1 MGEIMSD
8 EHVLTRVE
16 KNDHIVWM
24 TLNRPEKKN
33 CLSNKMM
40 DKMIVDI
47 KAITE
52 DRDIKVLVLSAAG
65 DSFCSGL
72 DLHDLREATK
82 KEHRF
87 GRSESTREITQLL
100 RKMPQITIASV
111 RGWCLGGG
119 IALLNACDLAI
130 GAEDA
135 RIGMPEV
142 LRGSYGEV
150 ATPTLFHAK
159 IPLKTAFYI
168 SLTGRNLTGIEAA
181 RVGLLSQAVPAD
193 QLDAS
198 VKQLATEIASRHRVT
213 LTHAK
218 IAGYTEVDLPFPEA
232 MAADELIGHR
242 QRYYLDPLDDVG
254 SYLKSQKGGGNTAYK
269 KPDA

>member
-1 MGEIMSD
+1 MA
-8 EHVLTRVE
+8 EHIITRIE
-16 KNDHIVWM
+16 KDQRIAWM
-24 TLNRPEKKN
+24 TLNRPAKKN
-33 CLSNKMM
+33 ALTNKMM
-40 DKMIVDI
+40 DKMIADI

-52 DRDIKVLVLSAAG
+52 NQDIRVLVLSAAG

-72 DLHDLREATK
+72 DLHDLRESNK

-111 RGWCLGGG
+111 QGWCLGGG
-119 IALLNACDLAI
+119 LALLNACDLAV

-135 RIGMPEV
+135 KVGMPEV

-150 ATPTLFHAK
+150 ATPTLFHTK
-159 IPLKTAFYI
+159 IPLKVAFYI

-181 RVGLLSQAVPAD
+181 RVGLLSQTVPAKD
-193 QLDAS
+193 LDAT
-198 VKQLATEIASRHRVT
+198 VQQLATEIASRHRVT

-218 IAGYTEVDLPFPEA
+218 LAGYTEVDLPFSEA

-242 QRYYLDPLDDVG
+242 QRFYMDPLNDVDD
-254 SYLKSQKGGGNTAYK
+254 YLTSQKGGGNLDYQ
-269 KPDA
+269 KPDSR

>member
-1 MGEIMSD
+1 MSD
-8 EHVLTRVE
+8 QHVITRLSKDEH
-16 KNDHIVWM
+16 IAWM

-40 DKMIVDI
+40 DKMIADI

-72 DLHDLREATK
+72 DLYDLREANK

-111 RGWCLGGG
+111 QGWCLGGG
-119 IALLNACDLAI
+119 IALLNACDLGI

-135 RIGMPEV
+135 KIGMPEV

-150 ATPTLFHAK
+150 ATPTLFHSK
-159 IPLKTAFYI
+159 IPLKVAFYI
-168 SLTGRNLTGIEAA
+168 SLTGRNLSGIEAA
-181 RVGLLSQAVPAD
+181 RVGLLSQAVPAKD
-193 QLDAS
+193 LDAT
-198 VKQLATEIASRHRVT
+198 VQQLAKEIASRHRVT

-218 IAGYTEVDLPFPEA
+218 LAGYTEVDMPFPEA

-242 QRYYLDPLDDVG
+242 QRFYMNPLNDVANYLD
-254 SYLKSQKGGGNTAYK
+254 SQRGGGSLDYR
-269 KPDA
+269 KPDAE

>member
-1 MGEIMSD
+1 MSD
-8 EHVLTRVE
+8 QHVVTRIAKDE
-16 KNDHIVWM
+16 RIAWM
-24 TLNRPEKKN
+24 TLNRPDKKN
-33 CLSNKMM
+33 ALSNTMM
-40 DKMIVDI
+40 DKMIADI

-52 DRDIKVLVLSAAG
+52 ERDIRVLVLSAAG

-72 DLHDLREATK
+72 DLHDLRESNK
-82 KEHRF
+82 SEHRF

-111 RGWCLGGG
+111 QGYCLGGG
-119 IALLNACDLAI
+119 LALLNACDLAI

-135 RIGMPEV
+135 KLGMPEV

-150 ATPTLFHAK
+150 ATPTLFHTK

-168 SLTGRNLTGIEAA
+168 SLTGRNLSGIEGA
-181 RVGLLSQAVPAD
+181 RVGLLSQVVPAKD
-193 QLDAS
+193 LDAA
-198 VKQLATEIASRHRVT
+198 VRKLATELASRHRVT

-218 IAGYTEVDLPFPEA
+218 IAGYTEVDLPFPQA
-232 MAADELIGHR
+232 MAADEFIGHR
-242 QRYYLDPLDDVG
+242 QRFYMDPLNDVDRYLD
-254 SYLKSQKGGGNTAYK
+254 SQKGGGNVGYK

>member
-1 MGEIMSD
+1 VSDQHIVTRIDKD
-8 EHVLTRVE
+8 EH
-16 KNDHIVWM
+16 IAWM

-40 DKMIVDI
+40 DRMIADI

-52 DRDIKVLVLSAAG
+52 DQDIKVLVLSAEG

-72 DLHDLREATK
+72 DLYDLRESNT

-111 RGWCLGGG
+111 QGWCLGGG
-119 IALLNACDLAI
+119 IALLNACDLGI

-135 RIGMPEV
+135 KIGMPEV

-150 ATPTLFHAK
+150 ATPTLFHTK
-159 IPLKTAFYI
+159 IPLKLAFYI
-168 SLTGRNLTGIEAA
+168 SLTGHNLSGTEAA
-181 RVGLLSQAVPAD
+181 RAGLLSRSVPSKDLEAT
-193 QLDAS
+193 
-198 VKQLATEIASRHRVT
+198 VNQLAKEIASRHRVT
-213 LTHAK
+213 LVHAK
-218 IAGYTEVDLPFPEA
+218 LAGYTEVDLPFYDA
-232 MAADELIGHR
+232 MAVDELIGHR
-242 QRYYLDPLDDVG
+242 QRFYLDPLNDVG
-254 SYLKSQKGGGNTAYK
+254 GYLTSQKGGSNLSYK
-269 KPDA
+269 KPDAG

>member
-1 MGEIMSD
+1 MSD
-8 EHVLTRVE
+8 GHVVTRIAKDEH
-16 KNDHIVWM
+16 IAWM

-33 CLSNKMM
+33 CLSNQMM
-40 DKMIVDI
+40 DKMIADI
-47 KAITE
+47 KTITE

-72 DLHDLREATK
+72 DLFDLRASNK

-111 RGWCLGGG
+111 QGWCLGGG
-119 IALLNACDLAI
+119 IALLNACDLGI

-135 RIGMPEV
+135 KIGMPEV

-159 IPLKTAFYI
+159 IPLKLAFYI
-168 SLTGRNLTGIEAA
+168 SLTGRNLSGIEAA
-181 RVGLLSQAVPAD
+181 RVGLLSQAVPAKD
-193 QLDAS
+193 LDET
-198 VKQLATEIASRHRVT
+198 VKQLAKEIASRHRVT

-218 IAGYTEVDLPFPEA
+218 LAGYTEVDLPFSEA

-242 QRYYLDPLDDVG
+242 QRFYLDPLNDV
-254 SYLKSQKGGGNTAYK
+254 SDYLNSQKGGGNLSYK
-269 KPDA
+269 KPDAD

>member
-1 MGEIMSD
+1 MSD
-8 EHVLTRVE
+8 DHVLTRIAKDE
-16 KNDHIVWM
+16 RIAWM
-24 TLNRPEKKN
+24 TLNRPAKKN
-33 CLSNKMM
+33 ALSNQMM
-40 DKMIVDI
+40 DKMIADI
-47 KAITE
+47 KTITE
-52 DRDIKVLVLSAAG
+52 DRDILVLVLSANG

-72 DLHDLREATK
+72 DLYDLRESNK

-111 RGWCLGGG
+111 QGWCLGGG
-119 IALLNACDLAI
+119 IALLNACELAV
-130 GAEDA
+130 GAEDS

-159 IPLKTAFYI
+159 IPLKVAFYI
-168 SLTGRNLTGIEAA
+168 SLTGRNLSGIEAA
-181 RVGLLSQAVPAD
+181 RVGLLSQVVPAKD
-193 QLDAS
+193 LDAT
-198 VKQLATEIASRHRVT
+198 VQQLAKEIASRHRVT

-242 QRYYLDPLDDVG
+242 QRFYLDPLNDVTD
-254 SYLKSQKGGGNTAYK
+254 YLGSQKGGGNLDYK

>member
-1 MGEIMSD
+1 
-8 EHVLTRVE
+8 
-16 KNDHIVWM
+16 
-24 TLNRPEKKN
+24 
-33 CLSNKMM
+33 
-40 DKMIVDI
+40 
-47 KAITE
+47 
-52 DRDIKVLVLSAAG
+52 
-65 DSFCSGL
+65 
-72 DLHDLREATK
+72 
-82 KEHRF
+82 
-87 GRSESTREITQLL
+87 
-100 RKMPQITIASV
+100 
-111 RGWCLGGG
+111 
-119 IALLNACDLAI
+119 
-130 GAEDA
+130 
-135 RIGMPEV
+135 MPEV

>member
-1 MGEIMSD
+1 MSD
-8 EHVLTRVE
+8 EHVVTRIAKDE
-16 KNDHIVWM
+16 HIAWM
-24 TLNRPEKKN
+24 RLNRPEKKN

-40 DKMIVDI
+40 DKMIADI

-72 DLHDLREATK
+72 DLFDLRDSNTR
-82 KEHRF
+82 EHRF

-100 RKMPQITIASV
+100 RKMPQITVASV
-111 RGWCLGGG
+111 QGWCLGGG
-119 IALLNACDLAI
+119 IALLNACDLGI

-135 RIGMPEV
+135 KIGMPEV

-150 ATPTLFHAK
+150 ATPTLFHTK

-168 SLTGRNLTGIEAA
+168 TLTGRNLTGIEAA
-181 RVGLLSQAVPAD
+181 RVGLLSQAVPAKD
-193 QLDAS
+193 LETTVA
-198 VKQLATEIASRHRVT
+198 QLAKELASRHRIT
-213 LTHAK
+213 LSHAK
-218 IAGYTEVDLPFPEA
+218 IAGYTEVDLSFADA

-242 QRYYLDPLDDVG
+242 QRFYVNPLNDVDKYLH
-254 SYLKSQKGGGNTAYK
+254 SQKGGANLDYK
-269 KPDA
+269 KPDAT

>member
-1 MGEIMSD
+1 MSD
-8 EHVLTRVE
+8 ENVVTRIDKSE
-16 KNDHIVWM
+16 HIAWM

-40 DKMIVDI
+40 DKMIADI
-47 KAITE
+47 TAITE
-52 DRDIKVLVLSAAG
+52 MRDIKVLVLAATG

-72 DLHDLREATK
+72 DLHDLRGANK

-100 RKMPQITIASV
+100 RKMPQITIAV
-111 RGWCLGGG
+111 VQGWCLGGG
-119 IALLNACDLAI
+119 IALLNACDLGI

-135 RIGMPEV
+135 KIGMPEV

-150 ATPTLFHAK
+150 ATPTLFHTK
-159 IPLKTAFYI
+159 IPLKLAFYI
-168 SLTGRNLTGIEAA
+168 SLTGRNLSGIEAA
-181 RVGLLSQAVPAD
+181 RVGLLSQVVPAKK
-193 QLDAS
+193 LKATANT
-198 VKQLATEIASRHRVT
+198 LAKEIASRHRVT

-218 IAGYTEVDLPFPEA
+218 IAGYTEVDLPFPQA

-242 QRYYLDPLDDVG
+242 QRFYLDPLNDVTG
-254 SYLKSQKGGGNTAYK
+254 YLKSQKGGGSLDYK

>member
-1 MGEIMSD
+1 MSTH
-8 EHVLTRVE
+8 HVVTQID
-16 KNDHIVWM
+16 KDKHIARM

-33 CLSNKMM
+33 CLSNDMM

-47 KAITE
+47 KTITE
-52 DRDIKVLVLSAAG
+52 DTDIKVLVLSANG

-72 DLHDLREATK
+72 DLYDLREANK
-82 KEHRF
+82 REHRL

-100 RKMPQITIASV
+100 RKMPQITVASV

-119 IALLNACDLAI
+119 IALVNSCDLAI

-135 RIGMPEV
+135 KIGMPEV

-150 ATPTLFHAK
+150 ATPTLFHTK
-159 IPLKTAFYI
+159 IPLKLAFYI
-168 SLTGRNLTGIEAA
+168 SLTGRNLSGIEAA
-181 RVGLLSQAVPAD
+181 RAGLLSQAVPA
-193 QLDAS
+193 QELDAA
-198 VKQLATEIASRHRVT
+198 VNQLAEELASRHRVT

-218 IAGYTEVDLPFPEA
+218 IAGYTEVDLPFTQA
-232 MAADELIGHR
+232 MAADEFIGHR
-242 QRYYLDPLDDVG
+242 QRFYMDPLNDVAT
-254 SYLKSQKGGGNTAYK
+254 YLNSQKGGGNSGYK

>member
-1 MGEIMSD
+1 MSD
-8 EHVLTRVE
+8 GHLVTRIAKDEH
-16 KNDHIVWM
+16 IAWM

-33 CLSNKMM
+33 CLSNSMM
-40 DKMIVDI
+40 DKMITDI

-72 DLHDLREATK
+72 DLFDLRESNK

-111 RGWCLGGG
+111 QGWCLGGG

-135 RIGMPEV
+135 KIGMPEI

-159 IPLKTAFYI
+159 IPLKLAFYI
-168 SLTGRNLTGIEAA
+168 SLTGRNLSGIEAA
-181 RVGLLSQAVPAD
+181 RAGLLSQAVPAKD
-193 QLDAS
+193 LETTVQ
-198 VKQLATEIASRHRVT
+198 QLAKELASRHRVT

-218 IAGYTEVDLPFPEA
+218 LAGYTEVDLPFTDA

-242 QRYYLDPLDDVG
+242 QRFYMDPLNDV
-254 SYLKSQKGGGNTAYK
+254 SDYLNSQKGGGNLGYK
-269 KPDA
+269 KPDAE